1 MALAGMAL
9 VAAVG
14 ARGQTVNLPAPDK
27 DGWIKLFRGNNHS
40 DFYARL
46 SGNIGQDVAF
56 TANTANATF
65 KSTGDTIQT
74 TGRPTGHLAFKQVF
88 SHYHFKMEMM
98 IPSQTNCG
106 LLLHIR
112 ENEEK
117 MGDFPRSVECQG
129 DPNQGMGELWTISKV
144 WVTVKVKSASDH
156 TYDSAGVEVAHG
168 SNNFDNSRVCH
179 QSKNMYKGNGQW
191 NLVEA
196 VVNGADS
203 ISHIIN
209 GTRVMRYTKVRIEND
224 NNKPLNNG
232 RIAVQAEGSTAYYR
246 SIYIRLLPG
255 DPLYTPVYAEF
266 NARNTIRKPAARKT
280 LILKDGVLGL
290 RTPGAESQEW
300 VDLRGKALPR
310 LIAAPI
316 QP

>member
-1 MALAGMAL
+1 MVLAGMAL

-14 ARGQTVNLPAPDK
+14 ARGHAVNLPAPDK

-46 SGNIGQDVAF
+46 SGNINQDVAF
-56 TANTANATF
+56 TTGQNGTF
-65 KSTGDTIQT
+65 KSVGDTIQT
-74 TGRPTGHLAFKQVF
+74 TGKPTGHLAFKQEF

-98 IPSQTNCG
+98 LPAQTNCG

-144 WVTVKVKSASDH
+144 WVTVKVKSNSDH
-156 TYDSAGVEVAHG
+156 TYDPNGVEVAHG

-179 QSKNMYKGNGQW
+179 QSQNKFTGYNQW

-203 ISHIIN
+203 VSHIIN
-209 GTRVMRYTKVRIEND
+209 GTRVMHYTKLRIEN
-224 NNKPLNNG
+224 NMSKPLGSG
-232 RIAVQAEGSTAYYR
+232 RIAVQAEGNTAYYR
-246 SIYIRLLPG
+246 GLYIKLLPG

-266 NARNTIRKPAARKT
+266 NARNTIRKPAARKA
-280 LILKDGVLGL
+280 LILEDGVLGL
-290 RTPGAESQEW
+290 RTTGAGSQW

-310 LIAAPI
+310 LIAAPV

>member
-1 MALAGMAL
+1 MALTALAL
-9 VAAVG
+9 VAALG
-14 ARGQTVNLPAPDK
+14 ANGQTVNLPPPDQ
-27 DGWIKLFRGNNHS
+27 DGWIKLFRGNNSS

-46 SGNIGQDVAF
+46 SGNINQDAAF
-56 TANTANATF
+56 PNNTF
-65 KSTGDTIQT
+65 KVIGDTIQT
-74 TGRPTGHLAFKQVF
+74 TGKPTGHLAFKQVF
-88 SHYHFKMEMM
+88 SHYHLKMEMM
-98 IPSQTNCG
+98 IPAQTNFG

-168 SNNFDNSRVCH
+168 SNAFDNSRVCH

-196 VVNGADS
+196 IVNGADS
-203 ISHIIN
+203 ISHIVN

-224 NNKPLNNG
+224 MNKPLNNG
-232 RIAVQAEGSTAYYR
+232 RFAVQAEGSTANYR
-246 SIYIRLLPG
+246 NIYIKLLPG
-255 DPLYTPVYAEF
+255 DPLYAPTYAEH
-266 NARNTIRKPAARKT
+266 NRRNSLGKPIARKT
-280 LILKDGVLGL
+280 LILENGILALHDRSGAADRAFDIGGRLLPVSAIGV
-290 RTPGAESQEW
+290 RP
-300 VDLRGKALPR
+300 
-310 LIAAPI
+310 AP
-316 QP
+316 

>member
-1 MALAGMAL
+1 MALAGLALAAAGMAR
-9 VAAVG
+9 A
-14 ARGQTVNLPAPDK
+14 QTVNLPPPDQ
-27 DGWIKLFRGNNHS
+27 DGWIKLFRGNNQA

-46 SGNIGQDVAF
+46 SGNINQDVAF
-56 TANTANATF
+56 TNSANATF
-65 KSTGDTIQT
+65 RSVGDTIQT
-74 TGRPTGHLAFKQVF
+74 TGRPTGHLAFKQAF

-144 WVTVKVKSASDH
+144 WVTVKVRSNTDR
-156 TYDSAGVEVAHG
+156 TYDSTGVEVAHG

-179 QSKNMYKGNGQW
+179 QSRNMYKGHGQW

-203 ISHIIN
+203 ISHLVN
-209 GTRVMRYTKVRIEND
+209 GVRVMRYTKVRIEND
-224 NNKPLNNG
+224 MNKPLNSG

-246 SIYIRLLPG
+246 NIYIKLLPG
-255 DPLYTPVYAEF
+255 DPLYAPVYAEL
-266 NARNTIRKPAARKT
+266 NRRNTIRQPAAKKV
-280 LILKDGVLGL
+280 LFLENGILAVRDAGEGGGRAFDVGGRILPSSMIRGL
-290 RTPGAESQEW
+290 TAR
-300 VDLRGKALPR
+300 
-310 LIAAPI
+310 
-316 QP
+316 